1 MKRINEQ
8 DDILIDGTNYAL
20 QVSNAI
26 KSFWRIRN
34 KQLINSGDSTNR
46 GSVVGGKQMDDF
58 VALLRNVAENA
69 GIPSGYI
76 ITNQNH
82 LPGYFR
88 STKDWDLIIISPNKK
103 LIAAVELKS
112 QIGSYGN
119 NFNNRT
125 EEAIG
130 SAVDLWT
137 AFREGQFP
145 NQNAPW
151 VGWLMVIGKDVASQ
165 RIVRNYEPRFKV
177 RAEFNGASYID
188 RYNILCRKLI
198 LERHYTSTALVWTSN
213 ENDYGDVSNDTSISS
228 FMQSFYSYLKG
239 LSGEFL

>member
-1 MKRINEQ
+1 MKRINEH

-26 KSFWRIRN
+26 KSFWRVRN

-58 VALLRNVAENA
+58 VSLLRNVAEKA
-69 GIPSGYI
+69 GVPSRYI
-76 ITNQNH
+76 ITNQNY

-88 STKDWDLIIISPNKK
+88 SSKDWDLIIVSPNNK

-151 VGWLMVIGKDVASQ
+151 VGWLMVIGKDDASQ
-165 RIVRNYEPRFKV
+165 RIVRNYEPHFKV
-177 RAEFNGASYID
+177 RKEFNGASYID

-213 ENDYGDVSNDTSISS
+213 ENDYGDVANDISISS
-228 FMQSFYSYLKG
+228 FIQSFYSYLKG